1 MTSFLLICLILLV
14 ITGVIEC
21 LLLTRLNRYSYKSN
35 YVKKHADEIECLLLG
50 NSHIEEGL
58 IPDSM
63 GTGVFNMA
71 ISGRYLVYDAALA
84 QMHVP
89 AMHNLKVLVV
99 PYEYF
104 EFYLG
109 RNVPTQAKMDT
120 REELSP
126 TIKCMNYKYMGLRVD
141 GFWYWSEFLNS
152 NEDFMKRFV
161 MRDDQLLNCDSLG
174 YMELK
179 SSSKKNNWKKKGLPD
194 EIDLTKSKDS
204 KLTDQLYK
212 DYETLAKVTKDNGVR
227 LVLLST
233 PMYRTYRDMM
243 SKELMQEMSSHI
255 HALQEKYPHVEYY
268 DYSSDDRFGDN
279 DFQDASH
286 LTEVGARK
294 FSKIVKEEILEKY

>member
-1 MTSFLLICLILLV
+1 
-14 ITGVIEC
+14 
-21 LLLTRLNRYSYKSN
+21 
-35 YVKKHADEIECLLLG
+35 VKKHADEIECLLLG

-212 DYETLAKVTKDNGVR
+212 DYETLANVTKDNGVR

-243 SKELMQEMSSHI
+243 NKELMQEMSSHV

-268 DYSSDDRFGDN
+268 DYASDDRFGDN

-286 LTEVGARK
+286 LTEIGARK
-294 FSKIVKEEILEKY
+294 FSKIVKEEILEK